1 MGKMKRVGDKGMEK
15 SMEQICEKEKDNR
28 LMISLLAHIVEFRN
42 GESATHIFH
51 VQAITEM
58 LLFRLLHKTDRY
70 LLTASEVHRIV
81 TASAMHDIGKISIP
95 DKVLN
100 KPGPLTEE
108 EFDMMKR
115 HTEIGAGILRDLS
128 QQYSD
133 ELLDTA
139 FRICRWHHERYDG
152 GGYPDGLR
160 GEEIPIDAQVVSLAD
175 VYDALVSE
183 RCYKKPFSHEDAMAM
198 ILGGQ
203 CGAFNP
209 LLLECLKEISGEL
222 KRMVCGA

>member
-1 MGKMKRVGDKGMEK
+1 
-15 SMEQICEKEKDNR
+15 
-28 LMISLLAHIVEFRN
+28 
-42 GESATHIFH
+42 
-51 VQAITEM
+51 M

-70 LLTASEVHRIV
+70 PLTASEVHRIV

-152 GGYPDGLR
+152 KGYPDKKKGL
-160 GEEIPIDAQVVSLAD
+160 EIPELARIIGVADA
-175 VYDALVSE
+175 YDAMTS
-183 RCYKKPFSHEDAMAM
+183 
-198 ILGGQ
+198 
-203 CGAFNP
+203 
-209 LLLECLKEISGEL
+209 
-222 KRMVCGA
+222 KRSYRDVLPQEVVCGEIEKGKGSQFDPRIAEIMLELIREDTEYWMHE